1 MYNKLTKVIIN
12 LLINEIS
19 IILPALDEDNSIT
32 PVVNELFETFE
43 TLDLNYEIIVVDDG
57 SVNSVKNY
65 LQESDKLKVISNEF
79 TRDKVIHCLKDLKQN
94 TNI

>member
-1 MYNKLTKVIIN
+1 M
-12 LLINEIS
+12 INEIS

-65 LQESDKLKVISNEF
+65 LQESDKLKIISNEF
-79 TRDKVIHCLKDLKQN
+79 TRGTKLFIV
-94 TNI
+94 